1 MKLAMTLLVKN
12 EEDTVETNIR
22 FHADQGVDAFIVMD
36 NGSTDATPGILRA
49 LQKEYDLTIVHNA
62 STAYKQSQWM
72 TGLAQRARKELG
84 ADLVIS
90 NDADEF
96 WSARDG
102 GSLKS
107 KLSMYESV
115 VTVRRYNFILDE
127 EQGEDHDG
135 YIRCANR
142 VINPVLY
149 ISQEYEVQKKLS
161 MPLQRIAP
169 KVIVNPIGLL
179 HINGGNHRAK
189 HIMFWRNRAS
199 EDIVVDHY
207 PILSY
212 RNFEKKVQSREVI
225 RTMHPE
231 RRLNVHYRRWLASL
245 DAGELRQEYRQMLV
259 NKKERDV
266 LQRFGVIECVEP
278 TALSRWHAAR
288 QG

>member
-1 MKLAMTLLVKN
+1 MKLVMTLLVKN

-36 NGSTDATPGILRA
+36 NGSTDATPDILRA
-49 LQKEYDLTIVHNA
+49 LQKEYDLTVVHNA

-72 TGLAQRARKELG
+72 TSLARQARKDLG

-102 GSLKS
+102 GSLKK
-107 KLSMYESV
+107 KLSMHESV

-127 EQGEDHDG
+127 EQGEDRDG

-142 VINPVLY
+142 VVNPVLY
-149 ISQEYEVQKKLS
+149 ASQEYEVQKKLS

-169 KVIVNPIGLL
+169 KVIVNPTGLL

-189 HIMFWRNRAS
+189 HIMFWRNRVS
-199 EDIVVDHY
+199 NDIVVDHY

-212 RNFEKKVQSREVI
+212 RNFEKKIQNRQVI

-259 NKKERDV
+259 NEKERDV
-266 LQRFGVIECVEP
+266 LHRFGVIERVEP

>member
-1 MKLAMTLLVKN
+1 MKLVMTLLVKN

-36 NGSTDATPGILRA
+36 NGSTDATPDILRT
-49 LQKEYDLTIVHNA
+49 LQKEYELTVVHNA

-72 TGLAQRARKELG
+72 TGMARQARKEMC

-102 GSLKS
+102 SSLKT
-107 KLSMYESV
+107 KLSLRDSV
-115 VTVRRYNFILDE
+115 VTVRRFNFILDE
-127 EQGEDHDG
+127 AQGDHRDG
-135 YIRCANR
+135 YVHCANR
-142 VINPVLY
+142 VINPILY
-149 ISQEYEVQKKLS
+149 TSQEYEVQKNLS

-169 KVIVNPIGLL
+169 KVIVNPLGLL

-189 HIMFWRNRAS
+189 HIMFWRNRRS

-212 RNFEKKVQSREVI
+212 KNFEKKIQSRQVI
-225 RTMHPE
+225 RTLHPE
-231 RRLNVHYRRWLASL
+231 RRINVHYRRWLASL
-245 DAGELRQEYRQMLV
+245 DAGELKQEYRQMLI
-259 NKKERDV
+259 NEKERDV
-266 LQRFGVIECVEP
+266 LQRFGVIERVEP
-278 TALSRWHAAR
+278 TALARWHAAR
-288 QG
+288 QA

>member
-1 MKLAMTLLVKN
+1 MKLVMTLLVKN

-36 NGSTDATPGILRA
+36 NGSTDATPDILRI
-49 LQKEYDLTIVHNA
+49 LQKEYELTVIHND

-72 TGLAQRARKELG
+72 TGMARQARKEMG

-102 GSLKS
+102 SSLKT
-107 KLSMYESV
+107 KLSLRDSV
-115 VTVRRYNFILDE
+115 VTVRRFNFILDE
-127 EQGEDHDG
+127 AQGEDRDG
-135 YIRCANR
+135 YVHCANR
-142 VINPVLY
+142 VINPILY
-149 ISQEYEVQKKLS
+149 TSQEYEVQKKLS

-169 KVIVNPIGLL
+169 KVIVNPLGLL

-189 HIMFWRNRAS
+189 HIMFWCNRTS

-212 RNFEKKVQSREVI
+212 KNFEKKIQSRQVI
-225 RTMHPE
+225 RARHPE

-259 NKKERDV
+259 NEKERDV
-266 LQRFGVIECVEP
+266 LQRFGVIERVEP
-278 TALSRWHAAR
+278 TALARWHATR
-288 QG
+288 QA